1 MKYMVDIDGTICNSS
16 SSDYTQSTPH
26 LERIER
32 INRLVDDGHEVHYWT
47 ARGGN
52 SGKDW
57 SDFTVKQLASWGC
70 RYTSVNF
77 KKPTYD
83 IWIDDKAVN
92 SETYFENPS
101 HR

>member
-1 MKYMVDIDGTICNSS
+1 VKYMVDIDGTICNSPS
-16 SSDYTQSTPH
+16 NDYTQSTPIP
-26 LERIER
+26 ERIAQ
-32 INRLVDDGHEVHYWT
+32 INSLLDDGHEVHYWT

-57 SDFTVKQLASWGC
+57 SDFTIGQLKGWGC
-70 RYTSVNF
+70 RYTSVSF

-83 IWIDDKAVN
+83 MWIDDRAVN
-92 SETYFENPS
+92 SEVYFGNLG